1 MTDHSTVCD
10 EDMDV
15 DEFIRTYNIPPQPYL
30 VTEIQKADDDIEQI
44 AHLISQDVAL
54 SASILQVVNSP
65 FYGLANQITSIKQAT
80 VLLGLNCV
88 TNIVNSQLL
97 KAEMDQYLEKD
108 LDDFWNCATEVAQVA
123 AALVRTLGFGSPDE
137 AYTLGLFHNCG
148 IPLMMDKYED
158 YSDVLQLAYTTENQ
172 RITDIENQ
180 HYSTNHA
187 VLGYMVARAWKLPD
201 SLRTAIRDHHNFER
215 LSFSNNSFSVE
226 LDSTLAILKMAEHI
240 AKVYS
245 TLGKQREDKEWQ
257 TIKTPIFDFMG
268 ISEPDFLDITDSV
281 QDKLN
286 LF

>member
-1 MTDHSTVCD
+1 MTDQPGTCF
-10 EDMDV
+10 ENMDV

-30 VTEIQKADDDIEQI
+30 VTEIQKAGDNIEKI

-54 SASILQVVNSP
+54 SASILQVINSP
-65 FYGLANQITSIKQAT
+65 FYGLGNKITSIKQAT

-88 TNIVNSQLL
+88 SNIVNSQLL
-97 KAEMDQYLEKD
+97 KAEMDQYLEKN
-108 LDDFWNCATEVAQVA
+108 LDDFWHCATEVAQVA

-148 IPLMMDKYED
+148 IPLMMDKYDD
-158 YSDVLQLAYTTENQ
+158 YGDVLQQAYATNNQ

-240 AKVYS
+240 AKVYR
-245 TLGKQREDKEWQ
+245 TLGKQSEDREWLV
-257 TIKTPIFDFMG
+257 IKTPIFDFMG

-281 QDKLN
+281 KDKLN